1 MKLVTFVKRS
11 ASKSWAGSTPQLMR
25 RSVTQL
31 VRHGSAVASL
41 CAQARQ
47 VAWSVLITAVLLACS
62 DTTGPGNCD
71 PTAPGPSLAQ
81 VRLDSVP
88 PRPTEPRTV
97 DDHWAAIARE
107 VPGGWGGLFLDDGVP
122 TIYLVEPDLRT
133 EAIDA
138 LIAFGIGQEFDM
150 ANARVW
156 TGRWDFAQL
165 YDWRWYIDARVGG
178 PAGLVSRDIDEFRN
192 RVVYGVLEAEMEA
205 FNTLLESLAVACELV
220 IVEISEPVTLA
231 KRAV

>member
-1 MKLVTFVKRS
+1 MQFCLQLVR
-11 ASKSWAGSTPQLMR
+11 
-25 RSVTQL
+25 QL
-31 VRHGSAVASL
+31 VRHVAAVASL
-41 CAQARQ
+41 CRQARQ
-47 VAWSVLITAVLLACS
+47 LAWSVLITAVLLACS

-88 PRPTEPRTV
+88 PQPTEPRTV

-107 VPGGWGGLFLDDGVP
+107 VPGGWGGLFLDDGSP

-138 LIAFGIGQEFDM
+138 LIAFGVGQEFDM

-165 YDWRWYIDARVGG
+165 YDWRWYIDMRIGAPTGM
-178 PAGLVSRDIDEFRN
+178 VSRDIDEFRN

-220 IVEISEPVTLA
+220 IVEIGEPARIGEVSG
-231 KRAV
+231 RGHG